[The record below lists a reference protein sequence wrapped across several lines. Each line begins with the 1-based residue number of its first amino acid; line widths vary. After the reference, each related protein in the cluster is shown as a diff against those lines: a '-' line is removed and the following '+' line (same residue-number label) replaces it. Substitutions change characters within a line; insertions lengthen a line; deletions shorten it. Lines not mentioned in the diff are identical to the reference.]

1 VSETHSDTE
10 LDPKVAEIVR
20 RPSRL
25 RALAVL
31 QANAET
37 SAQALDRI
45 TRIACRTLDVPV
57 ALVNLISADR
67 QMFLGCGALPEPW
80 RSVREMPVNA
90 GFCPFALDAEDAY
103 AFADVRTVPDLAD
116 NPATQM
122 GVVAYAGVPMRTADG
137 EPVGTL
143 CAVDDKPHE
152 WTSEELALL
161 SDLAASA
168 LAELQLLAATR
179 LAARDHAR
187 VDALTALSAR
197 LARSAG
203 ADDVV
208 AAVLAAV
215 DRADAA
221 VLWRADGEGALRP
234 AAERGALSVDDALPA
249 RVARTGEAVV
259 HDAPG
264 ACIAL
269 LPLPGG
275 VLGVRVPGDQGLS
288 DEDRSYLAA
297 LAGTVGLAL

>member
-1 VSETHSDTE
+1 VSEAQNDIR

-25 RALAVL
+25 RALSVL
-31 QANAET
+31 QANAES

-67 QMFLGCGALPEPW
+67 QTFLGCSAMPEPW
-80 RSVREMPVNA
+80 ASVREMPVHA

-103 AFADVRTVPDLAD
+103 AFADVRTMPHLAD

-122 GVVAYAGVPMRTADG
+122 GVVAYAGVPLRTADG

-152 WTSEELALL
+152 WTSDDLALL
-161 SDLAASA
+161 SDLAESA

-187 VDALTALSAR
+187 VDALTALSSELSGA
-197 LARSAG
+197 AG
-203 ADDVV
+203 ADDVLS
-208 AAVLAAV
+208 AVLRAV

-221 VLWRADGEGALRP
+221 AIWLGTDRTLRP
-234 AAERGALSVDDALPA
+234 VAVRGAAPMDADPTALA
-249 RVARTGEAVV
+249 AVARTGEAVY
-259 HDAPG
+259 DG
-264 ACIAL
+264 TLAL

-275 VLGVRVPGDQGLS
+275 VLGLRLTGDEELS
-288 DEDRSYLAA
+288 GDDRAYLAA
-297 LAGTVGLAL
+297 LAATAGLGLSR